1 MIASTQ
7 CDIVLPD
14 RNAVGI
20 GHRLKQS
27 GRSPNAVAE
36 KNTTGVAL
44 RAIETDWAEDE
55 IATEIAVPETGT
67 HLSRPDRRLQF
78 VFNPTHLHLKT

>member
-7 CDIVLPD
+7 SDIVLLD
-14 RNAVGI
+14 RGAVGI
-20 GHRLKQS
+20 GHRLRQS

-36 KNTTGVAL
+36 QNTTGVAL
-44 RAIETDWAEDE
+44 RAIETDSAGDE
-55 IATEIAVPETGT
+55 IATEIAVPGTGT

-78 VFNPTHLHLKT
+78 VFNLTHLHLKT